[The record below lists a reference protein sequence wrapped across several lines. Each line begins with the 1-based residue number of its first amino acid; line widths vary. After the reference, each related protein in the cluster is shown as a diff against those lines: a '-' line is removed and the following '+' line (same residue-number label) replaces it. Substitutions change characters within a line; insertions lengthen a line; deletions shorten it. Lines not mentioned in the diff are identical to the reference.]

1 LGVAAAHATRSSV
14 LVAGAMLMAAGEF
27 VSVHSEADT
36 GQAELGLER
45 AELPDDPV
53 QAAFA
58 SACSFAV
65 GAAMPLVVTAV
76 TRKLV

>member
-1 LGVAAAHATRSSV
+1 
-14 LVAGAMLMAAGEF
+14 MLMAAGEF